1 MKSMKEILDR
11 IEELPTLPQV
21 VTKIMQL
28 VENPRTSAM
37 EITKVISLDP
47 ALTVKILK
55 LVNSAYYGFPK
66 KIRTITHAIMILGF
80 EDVKNIALSV
90 SVFDIFKNPPENNPE
105 FNRTAFWQHSIAV
118 GVCAKLLARRV
129 RFKNPEEA
137 FIAGLLHD
145 IGKIVLDQFFHDH
158 FAKVINSVETDNILF
173 VNAERRFAE
182 MDHAEI
188 GKELGNRW
196 QLPIPV
202 LECIGYHHE
211 PAGRGRHNLLVSLV
225 HAADVFVRI
234 QKIGSGW
241 DRQIPQLRK
250 EAWAQLNIP
259 PDKLAQV
266 YVELHEEVEKAG
278 EFLKL
283 ARGQSEESAE

>member
-1 MKSMKEILDR
+1 MKSMEEILQR

-28 VENPRTSAM
+28 VENPKTSAM

-55 LVNSAYYGFPK
+55 LVNSSYYGFPK

-90 SVFDIFKNPPENNPE
+90 SVFDIFKQPPDDNPL
-105 FNRTAFWQHSIAV
+105 FNRTLFWQHSIAV

-145 IGKIVLDQFFHDH
+145 IGKIILDQFFHEH
-158 FAKVINSVETDNILF
+158 FQRVVETVERENILF
-173 VNAERRFAE
+173 INAERRFAE

-188 GKELGNRW
+188 GRTLASRW
-196 QLPIPV
+196 QLPVAI

-241 DRQIPQLRK
+241 DSQIPQLRK
-250 EAWAQLNIP
+250 EAWEQLSIP
-259 PDKLAQV
+259 PDKLRQV
-266 YVELHEEVEKAG
+266 YQDLHEEVAKADA
-278 EFLKL
+278 FLEL
-283 ARGQSEESAE
+283 AGGQAEE